1 MLKLILIFKFI
12 IIEAKT
18 IKRKIYNIIFFI
30 KNVSIYK
37 FIIYLL
43 DKNKD
48 SIFRNNNLNKY
59 LQQNKHIWKS
69 DNFVNKNTY

>member
-43 DKNKD
+43 DKNK
-48 SIFRNNNLNKY
+48 F
-59 LQQNKHIWKS
+59 
-69 DNFVNKNTY
+69 